1 MPAHARARAERP
13 PMTAARA
20 IATML
25 VALALGSL
33 LGAAS
38 LERVA
43 ERQPYGTGR
52 DIALEITKPLKSFSH
67 ALFLDRPREW
77 LASLT
82 GHEDQPTSSLLLA
95 ATTTTTSTTTTT
107 TVPVSTTVT
116 TLPAPTTTTLPRHRV
131 ATADAPV
138 KVWMGGDSLM
148 GTVSEAYGRATGSDA
163 RVNMTTDVQVGTGL
177 ARPDVLDWASELTD
191 QLNANQP
198 DVVVLSF
205 GANDDQPL
213 HAPDGTYDSLYTPE
227 WEAEYARRVGVI
239 MDIASASGARQ
250 VIWLG
255 LPTERPDQLNNVKDA
270 MNDAAKA
277 EAAKRPDVHFVDLHP
292 IFDAP
297 DGSYTDDITRPDGTP
312 ITARARDGV
321 HLSEDGADVLAP
333 VIVQLIAAEW
343 GLS

>member
-1 MPAHARARAERP
+1 MHTRTEDRERRHV
-13 PMTAARA
+13 TAGRA
-20 IATML
+20 IATMF
-25 VALALGSL
+25 VALVVGAL
-33 LGAAS
+33 LGAPS

-43 ERQPYGTGR
+43 ERQGYGTGR
-52 DIALEITKPLKSFSH
+52 DIALDVTKPLKWFSH

-82 GHEDQPTSSLLLA
+82 GHEDQPTATQLVA
-95 ATTTTTSTTTTT
+95 ATTTSTTTTT
-107 TVPVSTTVT
+107 IATTTMPTSVPTTVPLV
-116 TLPAPTTTTLPRHRV
+116 TTTTLPHHRA
-131 ATADAPV
+131 ATPDAPV

-148 GTVSEAYGRATGSDA
+148 GTVSEAYGRATGGDA
-163 RVNMTTDVQVGTGL
+163 RVRITTDVQVATGL
-177 ARPDVLDWASELTD
+177 ARPDVLDWAAELSN
-191 QLNANQP
+191 QLDANQP

-213 HAPDGTYDSLYTPE
+213 HAPDGTYCALYTPE
-227 WEAEYARRVGVI
+227 WQAEYARRVGVI
-239 MDIASASGARQ
+239 MDLASGNGQRQ

-255 LPTERPDQLNNVKDA
+255 LPTERPDHLNNAKDA
-270 MNDAAKA
+270 MNDAARA
-277 EAAKRPDVHFVDLHP
+277 EAATRTDVHFVDLHP

-297 DGSYTDDITRPDGTP
+297 DGSYTDDINRADGTP

-333 VIVQLIAAEW
+333 VLVQLIAAEW

>member
-1 MPAHARARAERP
+1 
-13 PMTAARA
+13 MTAARA

-25 VALALGSL
+25 VALAIGAL

-38 LERVA
+38 LEKVA
-43 ERQPYGTGR
+43 ERQGYGTGR
-52 DIALEITKPLKSFSH
+52 DVALAITKPLKSFSH
-67 ALFLDRPREW
+67 ALFLDRPRDW

-82 GHEDQPTSSLLLA
+82 GHEDQPASSLLLA

-107 TVPVSTTVT
+107 TTAPASTTVT
-116 TLPAPTTTTLPRHRV
+116 TVPAPTTTTLPLHRV
-131 ATADAPV
+131 ATADDPV
-138 KVWMGGDSLM
+138 HVWMGGDSLM
-148 GTVSEAYGRATGSDA
+148 GTVSEAYGRATGGDA
-163 RVNMTTDVQVGTGL
+163 RVRMTTDVQVGTGL
-177 ARPDVLDWASELTD
+177 ARPDVLDWATELTD

-213 HAPDGTYDSLYTPE
+213 HAPDGAYDSLYTPE
-227 WEAEYARRVGVI
+227 WEAEYARRVGVM
-239 MDIASASGARQ
+239 MDIASANGARQ

-255 LPTERPDQLNNVKDA
+255 LPTERPDHLNNVKDA

-277 EAAKRPDVHFVDLHP
+277 EASKRPDVHFVDLHP

-297 DGSYTDDITRPDGTP
+297 DGSYTDEINRSDGTP

-333 VIVQLIAAEW
+333 VLVQLIAAEW